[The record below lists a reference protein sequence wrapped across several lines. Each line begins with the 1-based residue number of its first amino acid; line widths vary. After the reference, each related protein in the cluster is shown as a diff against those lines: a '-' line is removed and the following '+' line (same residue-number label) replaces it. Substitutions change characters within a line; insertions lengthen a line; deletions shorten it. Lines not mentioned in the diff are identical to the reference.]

1 MINKINRG
9 VFYTMNNLKI
19 GRLLLGLALAF
30 SVSTATLA
38 GDVRLKIAGTWPAKH
53 FGNEIMENMVK
64 EIEDANVGLK
74 VKYFPASQLGS
85 GEELVEDAIR
95 GNIDIVQAFIYAQA
109 DPRLEI
115 LNLPGLVTTF
125 DELKSVYG
133 DPDSAFN
140 KTLSEIM
147 GDLGLTYLSLV
158 GEGLIGVVAEK
169 KPNDHAGFGDKGMNI
184 RVWSSDVVKKTVES
198 IGYRGTT
205 MNWAEVLP
213 ALQSGVIDGAI
224 CCTPEWAYTTFAA
237 AGIGKYFIPVNTF
250 VEASAIYASQK
261 TWDKLNQEQRD
272 VVRAASEKAARIATD
287 KAWKRSQG
295 FIDQMKESG
304 YEILDYTPTER
315 AAMVAHIKKNVW
327 PDLANTIGQETM
339 DKLNAK

>member
-1 MINKINRG
+1 MTI
-9 VFYTMNNLKI
+9 LKI
-19 GRLLLGLALAF
+19 GRLFIGLALAF
-30 SVSTATLA
+30 SVSTAALA
-38 GDVRLKIAGTWPAKH
+38 GDIKLKIAGTWPAKH
-53 FGNEIMENMVK
+53 FGNEIMEDMVK
-64 EIEDANVGLK
+64 EIEAANVGLK

-125 DELKSVYG
+125 DELKAVYG

-140 KTLSEIM
+140 KTLEEIM

-158 GEGLIGVVAEK
+158 GEGLIGIVADK

-237 AGIGKYFIPVNTF
+237 AGIGKYYIPVNTF
-250 VEASAIYASQK
+250 IEASAIYASQK

-295 FIDQMKESG
+295 FIDQMKASG
-304 YEILDYTPTER
+304 YEILDYSPTER
-315 AAMVAHIKKNVW
+315 AAMVAHIKKTVW

>member
-1 MINKINRG
+1 
-9 VFYTMNNLKI
+9 MNNLKI
-19 GRLLLGLALAF
+19 GRLFLVLALALSIPTVAF
-30 SVSTATLA
+30 AA
-38 GDVRLKIAGTWPAKH
+38 DIKLKIAGTWPAKH

-64 EIEDANVGLK
+64 EIEAADVGLK
-74 VKYFPASQLGS
+74 VKYYPASQLGS
-85 GEELVEDAIR
+85 GEELIEDAIR

-125 DELKSVYG
+125 EELKSAYG
-133 DPDSAFN
+133 DPNSSLN
-140 KTLSEIM
+140 NTLREIM

-158 GEGLIGVVAEK
+158 GEGLIGVVADK
-169 KPNDHAGFGDKGMNI
+169 KPVDHAGFGDKGMNI
-184 RVWSSDVVKKTVES
+184 RVWSSDVAKKTVES
-198 IGYRGTT
+198 IGYRATT

-250 VEASAIYASQK
+250 IEASAIYASQK
-261 TWDKLNQEQRD
+261 TWDKMNQEQQD
-272 VVRAASEKAARIATD
+272 VVRAAAEKAAQIAID
-287 KAWKRSQG
+287 KGWERSQG
-295 FIDQMKESG
+295 FVDQMKEAG

-315 AAMVAHIKKNVW
+315 AAMVTHIKENVW
-327 PDLANTIGQETM
+327 PELAKTIGQETM
-339 DKLNAK
+339 DQLNTE